1 MGSTLKDSIPD
12 SIFNSI
18 SRHLIKSAHRAED
31 GYLSNEEEEDSI
43 TGDLFRSLRKG
54 WVQPATINNESWK
67 WRVTTRKFRGKG
79 ELATEAIFGAD
90 GIIQIEIDGKQGSV
104 IRKGMLFQAKK
115 GWKYRN
121 QKLVEQVAKMEEFA
135 PESSAVFD
143 YRPDG
148 YRAFVGRVV
157 LQSHG
162 RPDLTIQQRRLGE
175 FLADVFLACM
185 VGRAD
190 TYYDWDRQT
199 LIFAGQ
205 QPTFGE
211 VPISVHPK
219 YLAAI
224 EVERE

>member
-1 MGSTLKDSIPD
+1 MGSTIKDSIPD
-12 SIFNSI
+12 SIFHSI

-54 WVQPATINNESWK
+54 WAQPATINNESWK
-67 WRVTTRKFRGKG
+67 WRLTTRKFRGKG
-79 ELATEAIFGAD
+79 ELATESILGAD
-90 GIIQIEIDGKQGSV
+90 GIIQVEIDGNQGLV

-121 QKLVEQVAKMEEFA
+121 QKLVDQVAKMEEFA
-135 PESSAVFD
+135 PESSAMFD

-162 RPDLTIQQRRLGE
+162 RPDMTMQRRLGE
-175 FLADVFLACM
+175 FLADVFLGCL
-185 VGRAD
+185 VGRTD
-190 TYYDWDRQT
+190 TYYDWDKRT
-199 LIFAGQ
+199 LILAGH
-205 QPTFGE
+205 QPTYANIP
-211 VPISVHPK
+211 VSLHPK

-224 EVERE
+224 QIERE